1 MVGNYNLGV
10 QRQAG
15 KLQLGHWFKAG
26 CLENIFQIGCCLP
39 WWAWPVPSGFF
50 CCSTCDCR
58 TAGKTSFSIMWKQ
71 ASPVSNMHTYCPA
84 PGWAHCTLS
93 GALQMPASCFGSCAS
108 STSSSTSFFFTWLS
122 RCPVTVSFFPMSQIS
137 LCVSPQLPHSQSF
150 KTLNCSAFV
159 PALCKTW
166 LVNIYL
172 AERHTVRPRGWL
184 CSTCCDVKG
193 EEIRRW
199 ALLQLTVRLIE
210 LLSKKNMQC
219 ESTQLL

>member
-26 CLENIFQIGCCLP
+26 CLENIFQTGFCLP
-39 WWAWPVPSGFF
+39 WWSRPVPSGFF

-71 ASPVSNMHTYCPA
+71 ASPVSNTH
-84 PGWAHCTLS
+84 TLS
-93 GALQMPASCFGSCAS
+93 CSWMSTLHTFWGFADASQLFWQLFIFCVFFYVFLLQGA
-108 STSSSTSFFFTWLS
+108 
-122 RCPVTVSFFPMSQIS
+122 PVAVSFFPMSQIS
-137 LCVSPQLPHSQSF
+137 LCVSTQLPHSQSF

-184 CSTCCDVKG
+184 CSTCCDVRG

-199 ALLQLTVRLIE
+199 ALLQLTLRLIE